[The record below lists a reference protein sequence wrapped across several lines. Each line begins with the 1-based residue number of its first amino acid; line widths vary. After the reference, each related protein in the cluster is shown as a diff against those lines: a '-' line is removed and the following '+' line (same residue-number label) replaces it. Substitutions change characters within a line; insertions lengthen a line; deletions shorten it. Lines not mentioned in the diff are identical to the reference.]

1 VIGWGHVKDR
11 KSGTSAKPELDFIL
25 GEDFEIGFTCEILKA
40 LLIVFPDV
48 KYFRHI
54 SKLKVFVLFRAD
66 NGTLKLGP
74 LLCPEALLAL
84 PKRDFPSELQSSKPQ
99 VHVTAQSTQPP
110 LECQY
115 FFHHHTLYL
124 TTLIVSASRRTSL
137 PWLVSVFSHFASQCP
152 SG

>member
-1 VIGWGHVKDR
+1 MLNPSWTSIWE
-11 KSGTSAKPELDFIL
+11 KSLKLGFI
-25 GEDFEIGFTCEILKA
+25 CEILKA
-40 LLIVFPDV
+40 LLRVSPDV

-54 SKLKVFVLFRAD
+54 FKLEVFVLFRAG

-99 VHVTAQSTQPP
+99 VHVTAQSTQLP

-124 TTLIVSASRRTSL
+124 TTLIVSASRRTSS
-137 PWLVSVFSHFASQCP
+137 PWLVSVFSHFASQCR